1 MTGNAVWATKHEGL
15 KIRKESILAQVMG
28 DATRPGEPEVHND
41 TNTESRGGLTVRN
54 KQKSNIT

>member
-28 DATRPGEPEVHND
+28 DATRPGEPEVRNN
-41 TNTESRGGLTVRN
+41 TKTESRGGLTIRN
-54 KQKSNIT
+54 NQKSKIT